1 MKVLKFGGTSVGTPE
16 SLRCVKSIVENQTEP
31 CIVTVSALGGI
42 TNRLIECGN
51 RAGSA
56 DPVYNDII
64 QEIRSRHFSVIE
76 EVTTPESV
84 AECKRKVGELLDEM
98 QMVCNAIAL
107 LRELTPRS
115 LDLLVSYGERM
126 SCIIVSTMICGSL
139 LRNSL
144 DFIRTRQV
152 YGKSVLDPE
161 TTTKAIHGV
170 FDPIIDADVVIVPGF
185 ISRDN
190 EGHISNLGRGGS
202 DYTAAILAA
211 ELKADVLEI
220 WTDVDGFMT
229 ADPRVV
235 KDAFVIDNLS
245 FVEAMELCNFGA
257 KVVYPPTIYP
267 VFSANIPIIIKN
279 TFNASY
285 PGTLISEGGSSRGIV
300 GVSAIADTCLI
311 SLVGAPED
319 WSDRMINSLSR
330 NGVETLM
337 PNHNCQCAIHA
348 SDSARAR
355 EILNGKFA
363 EELASGRVKV
373 EITADLSII
382 AIIGPVTD
390 NMLDNATERFASAL
404 NVEGIPVAYAP
415 RKASPGA
422 VACMVPHSFLNQSL
436 TAIHSSFIN
445 TQS

>member
-16 SLRCVKSIVENQTEP
+16 SLRCVKSIVESQSEP

-42 TNRLIECGN
+42 TNRLIECAN
-51 RAGSA
+51 RAANA
-56 DPVYNDII
+56 DYSYRDII
-64 QEIRSRHFSVIE
+64 AEIRNRHERVIDSVLPSE
-76 EVTTPESV
+76 LT
-84 AECKRKVGELLDEM
+84 AECKQQVFTLIDEM
-98 QMVCNAIAL
+98 EMVCNAIAL

-115 LDLLVSYGERM
+115 LDLVESYGERM
-126 SCIIVSTMICGSL
+126 SCIIVSMMISGAV

-144 DFIRTRQV
+144 DFIRTRQQ

-161 TTTKAIHGV
+161 TTSRQIKEV
-170 FDPIIDADVVIVPGF
+170 FSPLQGEKVIVVPGF
-185 ISRDN
+185 ISKDN

-211 ELKADVLEI
+211 ELKATVLEI

-235 KDAFVIDNLS
+235 KDAFVIDSLS

-267 VFSANIPIIIKN
+267 VFSANIPILIKN
-279 TFNASY
+279 TFNSAAE
-285 PGTLISEGGSSRGIV
+285 GTLIAESTSGRGII
-300 GVSAIADTCLI
+300 GVSAIADTCLV
-311 SLVGAPED
+311 SLHGAPDE

-337 PNHNCQCAIHA
+337 PNDRCQCAIHA
-348 SDSARAR
+348 YDSTRAI
-355 EILNGKFA
+355 EILSGKFA
-363 EELASGRVKV
+363 EEMASGSIRVDV
-373 EITADLSII
+373 TRDLSTI
-382 AIIGPVTD
+382 AIIGPVTEQ
-390 NMLDNATERFASAL
+390 LLENATEQFAAAL
-404 NVEGIPVAYAP
+404 NCQGIPVVYSP
-415 RKASPGA
+415 RRASPGA

-436 TAIHSSFIN
+436 NAIHSSFI
-445 TQS
+445 QQ

>member
-51 RAGSA
+51 RAGNA
-56 DPVYNDII
+56 DPLYNAII
-64 QEIRSRHFSVIE
+64 QEIRSRHFDVIE
-76 EVTTPESV
+76 AVIP
-84 AECKRKVGELLDEM
+84 AEAAADCKSKVGALLDEM

-126 SCIIVSTMICGSL
+126 SCIIVSMMISGSL

-161 TTTKAIHGV
+161 TTSGAIHSV
-170 FDPIIDADVVIVPGF
+170 FDPIEGADVVIIPGF

-211 ELKADVLEI
+211 ELKATVLEI

-235 KDAFVIDNLS
+235 NDAFVIDNLS

-267 VFSANIPIIIKN
+267 VFSANIPIVIKN
-279 TFNASY
+279 TFNAAH
-285 PGTLISEGGSSRGIV
+285 PGTLISEGGSGRGIV
-300 GVSAIADTCLI
+300 GVSAIASTCLV
-311 SLVGAPED
+311 SLVGAPGE

-337 PNHNCQCAIHA
+337 PNQSCQCAIHA
-348 SDSARAR
+348 ADADRAR

-373 EITADLSII
+373 EVTPDLSII

-390 NMLDNATERFASAL
+390 NMLENATEQFAAAL
-404 NVEGIPVAYAP
+404 NVEGIPVAYSP

-422 VACMVPHSFLNQSL
+422 VACMVPHSFLNRSL

-445 TQS
+445 NRL